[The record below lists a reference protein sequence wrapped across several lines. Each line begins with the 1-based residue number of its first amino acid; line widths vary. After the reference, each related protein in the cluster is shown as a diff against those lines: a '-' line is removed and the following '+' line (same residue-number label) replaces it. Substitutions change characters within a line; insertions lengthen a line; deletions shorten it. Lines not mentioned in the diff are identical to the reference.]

1 MHLSKRGST
10 NGPLW
15 GHPLLLHP
23 GTDIRPGHSS
33 PLGLVKTPPLP
44 TLKKTLSRPL
54 AGSIP
59 RQRKKPH
66 KGNRQPEAAGQG
78 ETIVQRQKRSRRR
91 TCVSWDRS
99 NKPARWPRVSARKTT
114 PLGLVPIGR
123 NGTTRKRRAPRAP
136 HQAPQA
142 IIQTAVQTDRRSV
155 RTVAPRWGKSGPN
168 RCAVTGRKRGRHTR
182 VDGPFLRCEASAS
195 KRLAC
200 QTIRPKDAAVRR
212 QSL

>member
-1 MHLSKRGST
+1 MYLSKRGSS
-10 NGPLW
+10 NGPLR
-15 GHPLLLHP
+15 GHPLPFHP
-23 GTDIRPGHSS
+23 GTDIRPGHSP

-44 TLKKTLSRPL
+44 TLKKTPSRPR

-66 KGNRQPEAAGQG
+66 KDNRQPEAAGQG

-91 TCVSWDRS
+91 KCVSWVRS
-99 NKPARWPRVSARKTT
+99 NKPAGWTRVSARKTT

-123 NGTTRKRRAPRAP
+123 NMTTPERRAPRAP

-142 IIQTAVQTDRRSV
+142 IIPTPVHTDRRSV
-155 RTVAPRWGKSGPN
+155 RTVAPQWGKSGSD
-168 RCAVTGRKRGRHTR
+168 RYAVTGRKRGRHTP
-182 VDGPFLRCEASAS
+182 VDGPFSRCEASAP

>member
-1 MHLSKRGST
+1 MHLSKRGSS

-23 GTDIRPGHSS
+23 GTDIRPGHPP

-44 TLKKTLSRPL
+44 TPKLTPSRPR

-66 KGNRQPEAAGQG
+66 KDNRQPEAAGQG

-99 NKPARWPRVSARKTT
+99 NKPAGWPRVSARKTT

-123 NGTTRKRRAPRAP
+123 NGTTLKRRAPRAP

-155 RTVAPRWGKSGPN
+155 RTVAPRWGKSGSD
-168 RCAVTGRKRGRHTR
+168 RCAVTGRKRGPPHSR
-182 VDGPFLRCEASAS
+182 G
-195 KRLAC
+195 
-200 QTIRPKDAAVRR
+200 RPLFKMRSISPEGTGLPDH
-212 QSL
+212 